1 MTFGIIIYIYIYIYI
16 CHDLIKEKEERTKKN
31 TNSPGGEDRNGVVR
45 QSDIQDAVQH
55 VPILAAPPNIL
66 VEEKNSPATGDEDPN
81 EVVRQSDIQNAVQH
95 VPILAARPNTLE
107 VEKTSVAASGRA
119 AGIKNEEEEE
129 EHGELG
135 GGVVEGPQVSY
146 GPKLL
151 PRPPQRSMTFSN
163 RKHGR

>member
-1 MTFGIIIYIYIYIYI
+1 MTFGILIYIYIYI

-66 VEEKNSPATGDEDPN
+66 VEEKNSPGGKDRN
-81 EVVRQSDIQNAVQH
+81 GVVRQSDIQDADQLVH
-95 VPILAARPNTLE
+95 ILAAPPNTLE
-107 VEKTSVAASGRA
+107 VEKTSGAASGRA
-119 AGIKNEEEEE
+119 AGIKNEKEEE

-135 GGVVEGPQVSY
+135 GGGAVEGPQVSC